1 MFKKN
6 IKIILI
12 LTICLFGFKTTTY
25 AMKETNE
32 NKIENIDENIVEI
45 NQKTIA
51 SFKRKLK
58 DLISPLVKQKQ
69 KLTKDTYDEIL
80 SFICLNADTTLN
92 ENKLILKLKEL
103 NLIENNNNI
112 NYFVSDDTKI
122 KLEKSLLNSNSIFAD
137 IILNSSLKAEKD
149 NINNMVKKQTMIKE
163 ELKNTKEELKN
174 TNELMKSLLKF
185 NDIRNESN
193 KLLIDFLKT
202 SPMDVEEESIKKIEN
217 CYNKMEKHNQK
228 IRNLCEKADALI
240 NKKDKINKK

>member
-58 DLISPLVKQKQ
+58 DLITPLVKKKQ

-149 NINNMVKKQTMIKE
+149 NINNIITEQTMI
-163 ELKNTKEELKN
+163 KEELKN

-228 IRNLCEKADALI
+228 IRNLCEKADVWI